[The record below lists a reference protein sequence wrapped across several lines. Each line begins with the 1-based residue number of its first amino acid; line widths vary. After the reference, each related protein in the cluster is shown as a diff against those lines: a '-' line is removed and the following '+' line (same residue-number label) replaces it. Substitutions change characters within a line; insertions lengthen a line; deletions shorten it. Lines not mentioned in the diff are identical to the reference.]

1 MTDTSQSLPHATA
14 RQGRIRR
21 VYAGVVASYIHD
33 ISKRTASIRSSA
45 RGTGGWSPDFANPR

>member
-1 MTDTSQSLPHATA
+1 MTAVSASATSPREHDRSQSRPHTTA

-33 ISKRTASIRSSA
+33 ISRRTVSI
-45 RGTGGWSPDFANPR
+45 